1 IKYCFIISGIIIY
14 LLIIEDI
21 LNTKDMFKKIVGLG
35 FSTSGKNKKALKS
48 YISGLVESGA
58 GEFFTGYNPP
68 YWSDKFG
75 FEVSPNGR
83 FAEHEQITNIETLKE
98 IVEEVQGHG
107 LELFVNLNAWYYTD
121 ETFPIIQKMVEEFIE
136 IGVDGIICGNISI
149 LEYLKEI
156 NYAGKINISTILAA
170 YNSEAIKFYLDNYK
184 INKVIL
190 SREVTL
196 NEIENL
202 VKEFPEVLF
211 EVFGEGDFCR
221 YNNGLCYAEHK
232 YGARDICTVVVND
245 LVFKKKFRADFKELI
260 LDEALDNT
268 QKVELLNDDYRDI
281 YQQIGDNLEKLENSE
296 LFDGENESIDENQKD
311 LFKTIWLNRNRVDLF
326 FDALKPVADERNHNI
341 FVFLKGVKYVLNNNT
356 ENNIC
361 SEAQGEEIQNLS
373 QELEKSIKSGMR
385 HLAQKTKEM
394 GGFAKLKALEI
405 GTFYAKGDSLNL
417 YNYLFFEKLHIDTV
431 KFPTRGRNYAEKI
444 EIIEKVLQ
452 EGEVGQK
459 YIDRGINIER
469 AHYDLTYLFEDK
481 LWFRKMLQNM

>member
-1 IKYCFIISGIIIY
+1 
-14 LLIIEDI
+14 
-21 LNTKDMFKKIVGLG
+21 MFKKIVWLG
-35 FSTSGKNKKALKS
+35 FSTSWKNKKAVKS

-98 IVEEVQGHG
+98 IVEEVQWHW

-121 ETFPIIQKMVEEFIE
+121 ETFPIIQKMVDEFIE
-136 IGVDGIICGNISI
+136 IWVDGIICGNISI
-149 LEYLKEI
+149 LEYLKDI
-156 NYAGKINISTILAA
+156 DYKGKINISTILAA

-196 NEIENL
+196 KEIEEL
-202 VKEFPEVLF
+202 VREFPEVLF

-221 YNNGLCYAEHK
+221 YNNWLCFAEHK
-232 YGARDICTVVVND
+232 YWAKDICTVVVNE

-260 LDEALDNT
+260 LDETLDNK
-268 QKVELLNDDYRDI
+268 QKVDKLDDTYSDPFQLVWEFLGKI
-281 YQQIGDNLEKLENSE
+281 ENSE
-296 LFDGENESIDENQKD
+296 LIQNKEWENQESEKE
-311 LFKTIWLNRNRVDLF
+311 LFRIIWLNRNRVDLF
-326 FDALKPVADERNHNI
+326 FDALKPVADIRNHNI
-341 FVFLKGVKYVLNNNT
+341 FVFIKWVKYILDNNS
-356 ENNIC
+356 ENSICNDAQNIELLKL
-361 SEAQGEEIQNLS
+361 SE
-373 QELEKSIKSGMR
+373 ELQKSIKTWMQY
-385 HLAQKTKEM
+385 LAQKTKAVW
-394 GGFAKLKALEI
+394 GFAKLKALEL

-417 YNYLFFEKLHIDTV
+417 YNYLFFETLQIDTV
-431 KFPTRGRNYAEKI
+431 KFPTRWRDYAEKI

-452 EGEVGQK
+452 KGK
-459 YIDRGINIER
+459 IDNRYIDRGINIER